1 MGGKRGS
8 LAAAAVVALL
18 AGILPAIVAFADPAG
33 CRVDTTAFGINGQKS
48 MHAGGEASCSGS
60 YGRTLRV
67 EIKHDINFRPDALV
81 AANTDS
87 GTKSYYKAGVDSC
100 DNGNYAT
107 YYGRTFFTT
116 NTTYHD
122 SDHHKWHVC

>member
-1 MGGKRGS
+1 MTKRPVVGVVVCS
-8 LAAAAVVALL
+8 LALIAGVLPVAVAW
-18 AGILPAIVAFADPAG
+18 ADPSR
-33 CRVDTTAFGINGQKS
+33 CRADTTSFDISSIGQ
-48 MHAGGEASCSGS
+48 MRAQGEGNCAEDAT
-60 YGRTLRV
+60 RTLRV

-81 AANTDS
+81 AANSQTS
-87 GTKSYYKAGVDSC
+87 KGTYYNRVVSSC